1 MSKIDV
7 ERLRIALD
15 RYARAPEHPWPQA
28 AEDIAAEYDSLGP
41 DESDLPLDY
50 ALGVQDGE
58 DAIIGIATSRIKA
71 LPVFDRGNGPD
82 YGNEPNRYTVSRVA
96 VLRVLEELRRG

>member
-58 DAIIGIATSRIKA
+58 EAMAGLIKA
-71 LPVFDRGNGPD
+71 RIEVLPVFDRGNGPD
-82 YGNEPNRYTVSRVA
+82 YGDDPNRYTISRVA
-96 VLRVLEELRRG
+96 VLRVLEELR